1 MDNVYVYIV
10 DLPDRV
16 DEMVAPCID
25 GYTVYL
31 NARLSCAGRV
41 KAYHHAIRHIER
53 NDWEKDNVQEIEKD
67 AHKHINKKNHPP
79 CR

>member
-1 MDNVYVYIV
+1 MGDVYIYIV

-31 NARLSCAGRV
+31 NARLTYAGRV
-41 KAYHHAIRHIER
+41 RAYHHAMRHIER
-53 NDWEKDNVQEIEKD
+53 NDFERANVQEIETET
-67 AHKHINKKNHPP
+67 HE
-79 CR
+79 

>member
-41 KAYHHAIRHIER
+41 KAYRHALRHIER
-53 NDWEKDNVQEIEKD
+53 NDWNKSSVQDIEND
-67 AHKHINKKNHPP
+67 AHK
-79 CR
+79 

>member
-1 MDNVYVYIV
+1 MGEVYVYIV

-31 NARLSCAGRV
+31 NARLSYAGRV
-41 KAYHHAIRHIER
+41 RAYLHAMRHIER
-53 NDWEKDNVQEIEKD
+53 NDFERANVQEIETET
-67 AHKHINKKNHPP
+67 HE
-79 CR
+79 